1 MNTPFFAELKEIP
14 DFKLLA
20 PEIIK
25 EIANRAKKVNY
36 KRGDI
41 IIRDGEL
48 ANWIGVITKGLVRG
62 FSKVDNGTE
71 KVWVL
76 FKEHDYCV
84 SPHSFY
90 QELPARG
97 HLQAL
102 ENLELL
108 TISKKDHE
116 DLSIRYPTFK
126 THTFRILS
134 QRMMYHVTE
143 KNRLINMDASGR
155 YQYFIATYPDLIA
168 RVSLG
173 NISSLLG
180 IRQSSLSRIRRNL
193 SRKKFEE

>member
-1 MNTPFFAELKEIP
+1 MNTPFFAELKKIP

-20 PEIIK
+20 PEIIE
-25 EIANRAKKVNY
+25 EIATRAKKVTY

-41 IIRDGEL
+41 IIRNGEM

-62 FSKVDNGTE
+62 FSKVDNEIE

-90 QELPARG
+90 QDLPARG
-97 HLQAL
+97 NLQAL
-102 ENLELL
+102 EDLELL
-108 TISKKDHE
+108 TLSRIDHE
-116 DLSIRYPTFK
+116 YLSAKYPDFK
-126 THTFRILS
+126 TFTYKVLS
-134 QRMMYHVTE
+134 RRMVYLVAE
-143 KNRLINMDASGR
+143 KNRLINMDASDR
-155 YQYFIATYPDLIA
+155 YQYFITTYPDLIA

-173 NISSLLG
+173 NISSFLG

-193 SRKKFEE
+193 SRKKS